1 MTSVTMLGA
10 HNQAVTVSWTSAQRL
25 RVLVVDDSAMSR
37 EITQSFL
44 AAAGHKV
51 DCAEGGTEATAAAAD
66 TTYDAILMDVQMPEM
81 DGLEATR
88 RIRSLAS
95 PRGRVPIVAMTAY
108 DLVEQI
114 EACRRA
120 GMNKHL
126 TKPFTQD
133 MLLAT
138 LGDAIADGKIG
149 NDVDV
154 SPDMQLFDAAT
165 IEHITPFF
173 SPKRRFFLIF
183 RRSNGT
189 ACLSCAHWKNSTL
202 PSRPSNWRTNLRG
215 VLVCLASTAFQPWP
229 GGLSMQSRRT
239 RQTRPSTR
247 IACAS
252 SLRTRYPKFGGFDCM
267 RVILRSSSRNSSGA
281 QTIVFWIICR
291 ATRRAATAV
300 LRQALSTRR
309 DSIMP
314 LRLLGVTVR
323 LPANAAW
330 AAFCAS
336 RSSFFRAYDDPACP
350 AS

>member
-95 PRGRVPIVAMTAY
+95 PRGRVPIVAMTAFG
-108 DLVEQI
+108 LAEQI
-114 EACRRA
+114 EACRYA

-138 LGDAIADGKIG
+138 LGAAISDGKMCDG
-149 NDVDV
+149 VDA
-154 SPDMQLFDAAT
+154 SPDMQLFNAAT
-165 IEHITPFF
+165 IEHIAAFFSKETVSSYLQTVERNSQSLLCALEEFETPFVAVELAHELAGSAGMLGF
-173 SPKRRFFLIF
+173 HRLSTVARRFEHAVATHAADTSLHSDSLRIVIEA
-183 RRSNGT
+183 S
-189 ACLSCAHWKNSTL
+189 L
-202 PSRPSNWRTNLRG
+202 PE
-215 VLVCLASTAFQPWP
+215 
-229 GGLSMQSRRT
+229 MQ
-239 RQTRPSTR
+239 R
-247 IACAS
+247 IA
-252 SLRTRYPKFGGFDCM
+252 
-267 RVILRSSSRNSSGA
+267 
-281 QTIVFWIICR
+281 
-291 ATRRAATAV
+291 
-300 LRQALSTRR
+300 
-309 DSIMP
+309 
-314 LRLLGVTVR
+314 LLNDG
-323 LPANAAW
+323 
-330 AAFCAS
+330 
-336 RSSFFRAYDDPACP
+336 
-350 AS
+350 